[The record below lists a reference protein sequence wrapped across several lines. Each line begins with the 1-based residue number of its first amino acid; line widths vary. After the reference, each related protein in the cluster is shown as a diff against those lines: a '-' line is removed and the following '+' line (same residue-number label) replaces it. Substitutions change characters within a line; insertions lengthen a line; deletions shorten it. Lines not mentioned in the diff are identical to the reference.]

1 MLQQLLLQ
9 DTSQDYI
16 PTQEDAGRTVYFDM
30 DGTIADLYGVKPKI
44 TNYSQGKEL
53 NVFQRL
59 DANDADVYKEAA
71 PIPQFITMMHQ
82 FKEMGYRI
90 GIITAGS
97 RFPPN
102 TPRDVKD
109 KMNIETEKAK
119 REWIQQQGLSSI
131 VDTFQ
136 FVPYG
141 VSKYEVAEDKTG
153 ILVDDE
159 DKVLNTWFSD
169 RIKAVNRNKAIH

>member
-1 MLQQLLLQ
+1 MELDLLEYKP
-9 DTSQDYI
+9 D
-16 PTQEDAGRTVYFDM
+16 PRDAMDGRTVYFDM
-30 DGTIADLYGVKPKI
+30 DGTIADLYGVP
-44 TNYSQGKEL
+44 

-59 DANDADVYKEAA
+59 DNNDATAYRDAA
-71 PIPQFITMMHQ
+71 PIPEYVNMMHQ

-102 TPRDVKD
+102 TPQEIKD
-109 KMNIETEKAK
+109 KMNEETEANKI
-119 REWIQQQGLSSI
+119 EWLRDKGLWGI
-131 VDTFQ
+131 IDTFQ

-141 VSKYEVAEDKTG
+141 TSKYEVAEDKTG

-159 DKVLNTWFSD
+159 DKVLNQWFSD
-169 RIKAVNRNKAIH
+169 RIKAVNKNKAIH